1 MDAVLDNIGLFANG
15 LAGTVTLFAWSAVG
29 SVVLGTV
36 LAVMRVAPSP
46 AVRAFGTAYVLTVRN
61 TPLTVVFALIVFG
74 GQILGLSVGGSV
86 DLQYRV
92 LAVLALSLYTASFVC
107 EALRGG
113 IATIPVGQAE
123 AARSLGLTFPQT
135 LRHVVLP
142 QAGRTVVP
150 PLGSVLIAMAK
161 NTSIASA
168 FNNTELIS
176 AMRTGIEN
184 RGDAVIAVLVAT
196 AVAYL
201 LVTLT
206 LSLVFA
212 LIEKKV
218 AIVR

>member
-1 MDAVLDNIGLFANG
+1 VDAVLDNLGLFASG
-15 LAGTVTLFAWSAVG
+15 LAGTVTLFVWSAVA
-29 SVVLGTV
+29 SLVLGVV

-74 GQILGLSVGGSV
+74 GPILGLSVGGSV

-184 RGDAVIAVLVAT
+184 RGDAVIAILVAT

-212 LIEKKV
+212 LVEKKV

>member
-1 MDAVLDNIGLFANG
+1 VDAVLENIGLFASG
-15 LAGTVTLFAWSAVG
+15 FASTVTLFLWSAVG
-29 SVVLGTV
+29 SLVLGTV

-46 AVRAFGTAYVLTVRN
+46 AVRAFGAAYVLTVRN
-61 TPLTVVFALIVFG
+61 TPLTLVFTLIVLG
-74 GQILGLSVGGSV
+74 GPILGLTVGGSV

-92 LAVLALSLYTASFVC
+92 FAIAALSLYTACFVC

-168 FNNTELIS
+168 FSNPELLS
-176 AMRTGIEN
+176 ALRSVVEI
-184 RGDAVIAVLVAT
+184 RGDAVIAIFVAT
-196 AVAYL
+196 AIAYL
-201 LVTLT
+201 LLTLT
-206 LSLVFA
+206 LSAIFA
-212 LIEKKV
+212 LVEKKV

>member
-1 MDAVLDNIGLFANG
+1 MDAVLDNLGLFANG
-15 LAGTVTLFAWSAVG
+15 LVGTVTLFAWSAVG
-29 SVVLGTV
+29 SLVLGVV

-74 GQILGLSVGGSV
+74 GPIVGLSVGGSV

-184 RGDAVIAVLVAT
+184 RGDAVIAILVAT

-212 LIEKKV
+212 LVEKKV